1 MAGITQLVHQLER
14 NSSDACM
21 VFEGGD
27 SRLCSFSLPWKSPRH
42 VFITSLTF
50 LDEKVTLNCWKCSE
64 YNTCP
69 GILATG
75 LSWSPWH
82 VFITSLTFLD
92 EKVTLN
98 CWKCS
103 EYNTCPGIL
112 ATGLSFQPY
121 KKTKVLPVP
130 FRSVS
135 MYLYKELWI
144 TPQQMPPRTSDLSKR
159 HQLWVIHH
167 KFTKVNIPSRF
178 YSSYTRKWRIEN
190 GTELRTR
197 RPRFSFQE
205 SHQQAL

>member
-27 SRLCSFSLPWKSPRH
+27 SRLCSFSLPWKSPR
-42 VFITSLTF
+42 
-50 LDEKVTLNCWKCSE
+50 
-64 YNTCP
+64 
-69 GILATG
+69 
-75 LSWSPWH
+75 H